1 MSYELVNRI
10 TVKKDGVY
18 ISSHSNNDTAPFHSH
33 RIKSLSDIYFEKGEL
48 ALDTALVELLLYN
61 CELRGEHPSVQRF
74 RKVFESSALDKLRK
88 IKNDKIETRFNGLPE
103 DVRTEVELCTA
114 KTEEAKA
121 FFAFEKDLN
130 YQFCLAVAKLLPLR
144 NPIPVEDLDEFYI
157 IENDPEKDYGVSY
170 AWWGNAEGD
179 KGGIVAAPRIDL
191 YKHRFHV
198 SDTTTEEHLDDFES
212 IASKYGESERLNDM
226 LDAINQHMDW
236 WMQAPLTKE
245 QAQNIPQY
253 PYYRM
258 LDVLKAGFS
267 EPRAIFY
274 YT

>member
-33 RIKSLSDIYFEKGEL
+33 RIKSLSEIYFEKGEF
-48 ALDTALVELLLYN
+48 ALDVALVVFLLDN
-61 CELRGEHPSVQRF
+61 CELRGEQRF
-74 RKVFESSALDKLRK
+74 RKVFESSAFKKLRK
-88 IKNDKIETRFNGLPE
+88 IRGDKIETRFNGLPE
-103 DVRTEVELCTA
+103 DVRAEVELCTA
-114 KTEEAKA
+114 KTEKAKA
-121 FFAFEKDLN
+121 FFAFEKDTN
-130 YQFCLAVAKLLPLR
+130 YQFYLAVAKLLPLR
-144 NPIPVEDLDEFYI
+144 NPTSVENLNEFYI
-157 IENDPEKDYGVSY
+157 IENDPDKDYGVSY
-170 AWWGNAEGD
+170 AWWGDAEGD
-179 KGGIVAAPRIDL
+179 KGETVAAPRIDL

-212 IASKYGESERLNDM
+212 IASKYGETKKMNDM

-245 QAQNIPQY
+245 QAQSIPQY

-258 LDVLKAGFS
+258 LDILKLGFS